1 MARRDV
7 PDLQAQRGRADLLA
21 VLLAGFLAGVVA
33 GAAWGVRS
41 SRAPAQGPSPALRT
55 LPPAGSLQAAATPQ
69 AQRAEAL
76 RAGLAWLAQAQEAD
90 GSWDLVRWNPWHG
103 RTGLPGF
110 SEEDHWF
117 QPAAT
122 GLALLAFLEALPA
135 TQPLDEHLRRGLDRL
150 VAWTRADG
158 RIGHDEGEVDAW
170 FVREVKVP
178 GLEHPEGPAYKARTL
193 HTFNHACAL
202 AALACAVRRPDGAA
216 WRPALVRSLAYT
228 VADEHPEYRWSTF
241 LDPESDIGVVA
252 YVALAAR
259 AAADAGLVQEARP
272 LLEALPDFLDRV
284 TNPATG
290 RTAMLSDV
298 PVCFDGDDS
307 TAINAYA
314 RRLAGQAAQQPPL
327 SLALASLTG
336 REPRYAPAEIPAGA
350 GTEAF
355 HAHLGAVVNMD
366 AWTYGVR
373 ATEGVGLERVQAWR
387 EMVRTLLVRNQV
399 TTGPQ
404 AGSWEPLGVWDR
416 VGGRIY
422 ATAMSVRAL
431 AGS

>member
-1 MARRDV
+1 MRRDRRPARV
-7 PDLQAQRGRADLLA
+7 REAGRADLLA
-21 VLLAGFLAGVVA
+21 TLVVGVLLGVVA
-33 GAAWGVRS
+33 GAAWGVRAA
-41 SRAPAQGPSPALRT
+41 RVPGAVGPAPARP
-55 LPPAGSLQAAATPQ
+55 AATAQ
-69 AQRAEAL
+69 AREDAV
-76 RAGLAWLAQAQEAD
+76 RAGLAWLGKAQEPD

-122 GLALLAFLEALPA
+122 GLALIAFLEALPPA
-135 TQPLDEHLRRGLDRL
+135 QPLDEPLRRGLERL

-158 RIGHDEGEVDAW
+158 RIGHDEAEVDAW
-170 FVREVKVP
+170 FVQEVKVP
-178 GLEHPEGPAYKARTL
+178 GLEHPEGPGYKARTL

-202 AALACAVRRPDGAA
+202 AALALAAGRPDGAA
-216 WRPALVRSLAYT
+216 WRGPLARSLAYT

-259 AAADAGLVQEARP
+259 AARDAGLVEEARP

-314 RRLAGQAAQQPPL
+314 RRLAGQSSEQAPL
-327 SLALASLTG
+327 SMALASLAG
-336 REPRYAPAEIPAGA
+336 REPRYVPAEIQAGA
-350 GTEAF
+350 GHEAF
-355 HAHLGAVVNMD
+355 HAHLGAVVNHD
-366 AWTYGVR
+366 AWTYGIRASAGAASARVLSWREAVR
-373 ATEGVGLERVQAWR
+373 A
-387 EMVRTLLVRNQV
+387 LLIRNQV
-399 TTGPQ
+399 PTGPQ
-404 AGSWEPLGVWDR
+404 AGSWDALGVWDR
-416 VGGRIY
+416 VGGRLY
-422 ATAMSVRAL
+422 ATSMAVRAL
-431 AGS
+431 AGP